1 MKKLMCL
8 LLVVAMLLSFMACAK
23 NEGEKTSGDVTTM
36 APEVNPFEEF
46 FEISWLVQYTKN
58 YEEGRWDELE
68 LEEKFNVDLK
78 VWNTD
83 YDNAEELTLMISAGN
98 VPDMG
103 FYPKDP
109 IELYE
114 QGLTRTIN
122 MNMIKTYLPGY
133 YEIIEEYPIGLKFNA
148 VPDTENE
155 YYGIT
160 MASALSKFY
169 YSNHAIRLDW
179 LENIGYTLDDLT
191 PFKTPDVFNQ
201 YGNFE
206 NAVYFSNRMFT
217 YDEFLDINKSF
228 TEDDPDGNGEDDTYF
243 GISLGIHTWNRLT
256 LATFG
261 IHIDGNSLY
270 KDNLTGDVVP
280 YYAYEGYRD
289 FLIWETDALEKGYIR
304 KLPGADTWLNELYA
318 AWASRKHGYYELSSQ
333 DVLAEYKP
341 DFSMSL
347 APGSVLKE
355 DPDATFVIF
364 PGFTGPA
371 GYGGNTR
378 YSPTPYRGG
387 GWGTW
392 KIGKEVTDDKLAR
405 ILQMME
411 YTHFDKDAYLRYWYG
426 IEGIHYKWLGEPGK
440 SSILSTPADQLP
452 AEYAS
457 GAPVNIFASNKFLMD
472 MSIWSLFSSY
482 YYTWHF
488 YQEENGWGKYDVE
501 PYKYVDR
508 MYFTQELYEK
518 YDKTNQEVKDSLSA
532 VRSEFWN
539 NAHEGQIAEIHN
551 EWSSYLERLYSNGLD
566 KLVEIFNSDEMGLF
580 LK

>member
-1 MKKLMCL
+1 MCL

-191 PFKTPDVFNQ
+191 PFKTPDVFN
-201 YGNFE
+201 
-206 NAVYFSNRMFT
+206 
-217 YDEFLDINKSF
+217 
-228 TEDDPDGNGEDDTYF
+228 
-243 GISLGIHTWNRLT
+243 
-256 LATFG
+256 
-261 IHIDGNSLY
+261 
-270 KDNLTGDVVP
+270 
-280 YYAYEGYRD
+280 
-289 FLIWETDALEKGYIR
+289 
-304 KLPGADTWLNELYA
+304 
-318 AWASRKHGYYELSSQ
+318 
-333 DVLAEYKP
+333 
-341 DFSMSL
+341 
-347 APGSVLKE
+347 
-355 DPDATFVIF
+355 
-364 PGFTGPA
+364 
-371 GYGGNTR
+371 
-378 YSPTPYRGG
+378 
-387 GWGTW
+387 
-392 KIGKEVTDDKLAR
+392 
-405 ILQMME
+405 
-411 YTHFDKDAYLRYWYG
+411 
-426 IEGIHYKWLGEPGK
+426 
-440 SSILSTPADQLP
+440 
-452 AEYAS
+452 
-457 GAPVNIFASNKFLMD
+457 
-472 MSIWSLFSSY
+472 
-482 YYTWHF
+482 
-488 YQEENGWGKYDVE
+488 
-501 PYKYVDR
+501 
-508 MYFTQELYEK
+508 
-518 YDKTNQEVKDSLSA
+518 
-532 VRSEFWN
+532 
-539 NAHEGQIAEIHN
+539 
-551 EWSSYLERLYSNGLD
+551 
-566 KLVEIFNSDEMGLF
+566 
-580 LK
+580 